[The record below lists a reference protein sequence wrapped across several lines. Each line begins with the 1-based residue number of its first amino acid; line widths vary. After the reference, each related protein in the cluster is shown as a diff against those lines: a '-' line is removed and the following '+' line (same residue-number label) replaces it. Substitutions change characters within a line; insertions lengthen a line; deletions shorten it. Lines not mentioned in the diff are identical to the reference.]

1 MCHLPREV
9 TVLGRYPLLNR
20 INSPADLKKMD
31 VSLMPQLASEIR
43 SFLVE
48 KVTETGGHL
57 ASNLGVVELSIAL
70 HRVFDTPKDHI
81 IFDVGHQS
89 YVHKLLTGRRAEFD
103 TLRKPGGI
111 SGFTRRTES
120 EHDAFGAGHSSTA
133 ISAAVGFAEGDRI
146 SGSDAFSV
154 AVVGD
159 GAFTGGMVHEA
170 LNNCRGDLKLIVI
183 LNENEMSI
191 SKNTGAFANHI
202 AKIRSSPRYL
212 TTKSRTGNFVSRIP
226 VVGDSLYAAM
236 RDTKKLVKNIIFS
249 SNYFEEMGLFYL
261 GPANGNDYFAVE
273 RLLRAAKEKG
283 ESVILH
289 LKTVK
294 GKGYAP
300 AELNPSAYHG
310 ISPAGTPSV
319 RNFSAEM
326 GSCLVKAA
334 KKDQRICAITASM
347 AESTGLAP
355 FQNAYPDRFFDVGIA
370 EQHAATFAAGLAAEG
385 KKPVFAVYS
394 SFLQRSYDSLIH
406 DIGLQGLG
414 VVLCIDRAGLSAA
427 DGATH
432 HGILDVAF
440 LSQIRGMKIY
450 APINFASLRRSLAYS
465 LSDNCPC
472 AVRYPNSG
480 EITEGEWFMAEH
492 PMISTSFEA
501 GTELNA
507 VIFTYG
513 KIVKEAIKAVKMLA
527 EQGISAG
534 IVLLE
539 QIAPAS
545 DIALAAAKLI
555 PDNCGCV
562 LYLEE
567 GLRAGGAGMLTLD
580 AMHRFC
586 LDKVKGKA
594 LSVLAI
600 DDCYVHSKKNESI
613 YETAGISARY
623 VSEEVIKLLAP

>member
-1 MCHLPREV
+1 M
-9 TVLGRYPLLNR
+9 GKYPLLNR

-31 VSLMPQLASEIR
+31 ASLMPQLANEIR
-43 SFLVE
+43 AFLVE

-57 ASNLGVVELSIAL
+57 ASNLGVVELSIAI

-89 YVHKLLTGRRAEFD
+89 YVHKLLTGRREEFD
-103 TLRKPGGI
+103 TLRRPGGL
-111 SGFTRRTES
+111 SGFTRRSES

-202 AKIRSSPRYL
+202 AKIRSSPSYL
-212 TTKSRTGNFVSRIP
+212 STKSRTGNFVSRIP
-226 VVGDSLYAAM
+226 LVGDAVYAAM

-310 ISPAGTPSV
+310 IAPAGTPSV

-326 GSCLVKAA
+326 GSLLVKAA
-334 KKDQRICAITASM
+334 KNDPRICAITASM
-347 AESTGLAP
+347 ADSTGLGQ
-355 FQNAYPDRFFDVGIA
+355 FQSTYPDRFFDVGIA

-406 DIGLQGLG
+406 DIGLQNLG
-414 VVLCIDRAGLSAA
+414 VVLCVDRAGLSAA

-440 LSQIRGMKIY
+440 LSQIKGMKIY
-450 APINFASLRRSLAYS
+450 APTNFASLKSSLKLS
-465 LSDNCPC
+465 LSDSCPC

-480 EITEGEWFMAEH
+480 EITEGGWYETEH
-492 PMISTSFEA
+492 PMISTDFEIGKA
-501 GTELNA
+501 LDA

-513 KIVKEAIKAVKMLA
+513 KAVKEAEKAKKMLG

-534 IVLLE
+534 VVLLE
-539 QIAPAS
+539 QIAPAA
-545 DIALAAAKLI
+545 DIAACAARLI
-555 PDNCGCV
+555 PDGCRCA

-567 GLRAGGAGMLTLD
+567 GIRAGGAGMLTLD
-580 AMHRFC
+580 AMRRYSG
-586 LDKVKGKA
+586 DKVKDVE
-594 LSVLAI
+594 LLLLAI
-600 DDCYVHSKKNESI
+600 DDCFVHSKKNETI
-613 YETAGISARY
+613 YETAGISAEHAA
-623 VSEEVIKLLAP
+623 EEIKRLLSR

>member
-1 MCHLPREV
+1 M
-9 TVLGRYPLLNR
+9 LGKYPLLNQ
-20 INSPADLKKMD
+20 INSPTDLKRMD
-31 VSLMPQLASEIR
+31 VSLMPRLAEEIR
-43 SFLVE
+43 AFLVE

-89 YVHKLLTGRRAEFD
+89 YVHKLLTGRRDEFD
-103 TLRKPGGI
+103 TLRQPGGL
-111 SGFTRRTES
+111 SGFTRRSES

-133 ISAAVGFAEGDRI
+133 ISAAVGFAEGDKI

-170 LNNCRGDLKLIVI
+170 LNNCSADLKLVVI

-202 AKIRSSPRYL
+202 AKIRSSPSYL
-212 TTKSRTGNFVSRIP
+212 HTKSRTGNVVSHIP
-226 VVGDSLYAAM
+226 LVGDALYVAM
-236 RDTKKLVKNIIFS
+236 RDTKKLVKNMIFS

-273 RLLRAAKEKG
+273 RLLLAAKEKG

-300 AELNPSAYHG
+300 AEQNPSAYHG
-310 ISPAGTPSV
+310 IAPAGTPSV

-326 GSCLVKAA
+326 GDCLLRAA
-334 KKDQRICAITASM
+334 KKDKRICAITAAM
-347 AESTGLAP
+347 GDSTGLAP
-355 FQNAYPDRFFDVGIA
+355 FQRAFPERFFDVGIA

-394 SFLQRSYDSLIH
+394 SFLQRAYDSLIH

-414 VVLCIDRAGLSAA
+414 VVLCVDRAGLSAA

-440 LSQIRGMKIY
+440 LSQIKGMKIY
-450 APINFASLRRSLAYS
+450 APITFASLDCSLTAA
-465 LSDNCPC
+465 LADNCPC

-480 EITEGEWFMAEH
+480 EITGAEWYPTNH
-492 PMISTSFEA
+492 PFISTSFEA
-501 GTELNA
+501 EDAPQA

-513 KIVKEAIKAVKMLA
+513 KVVNEALKAVRQLK
-527 EQGISAG
+527 EQNISVG

-539 QIAPAS
+539 QIAPAY
-545 DIALAAAKLI
+545 DIALAAAELI
-555 PDNCGCV
+555 PEGCGCV

-567 GLRAGGAGMLTLD
+567 GIRAGGAGMLTLD
-580 AMHRFC
+580 AMLRYAPDR
-586 LDKVKGKA
+586 LKDKKTFI
-594 LSVLAI
+594 LAI
-600 DDCYVHSKKNESI
+600 DDCYVHSRKNETI
-613 YETAGISARY
+613 YETAGISAGH
-623 VSEEVIKLLAP
+623 VSEEITRLLQA